1 MNKYILFYE
10 SKGVIRTLCLEVFET
25 LEEAKRSAIEK
36 IKSGYS
42 GVRLAQ
48 NIPITIEVK
57 IQGGEEQ

>member
-57 IQGGEEQ
+57 I